1 MQDENDGYFTHDTE
15 ESPPSL
21 TYDSDSGADIDD
33 EAGAPRLHTSLF
45 LRLQLFSFLRLQQR
59 PIQPPVVGGSTY
71 VIPPALPDFVWAVL
85 NDVFNNAAM
94 LCIEQLLFDFCTL
107 SGSTIVCE
115 ECHGVLQRLCN
126 NTQNWKLLYDDAART
141 LLRSL
146 RGQPMLA
153 GLLEVYTET
162 GSGEMPDVFWPFLQY
177 LLHNCMH
184 TLQPAGLEVGSSTGQ
199 AAAKILCAGAAGGG
213 GAGAGGAG
221 GGAGAGGVGGDRGDG
236 GDGGGG
242 GGGGGGAGGGGGGRG
257 DRGGGGGAGGA
268 TDVEYSNSSIVS
280 VYPLHIVEQADRTR
294 CVLQRKCTLWGPWR
308 AQQLLIFGEVGTEPI
323 TGEEY
328 GLFPVDDANFV
339 EMSLMYEWW
348 SFTAKS
354 GCRLHCMLDHLRE
367 RYSVMGNKCM
377 NGRFWYAACYKFVRS
392 FDIMEKII
400 DDQYDLCSVCG
411 HNTPFSICMDG
422 CVISCDKR
430 KLTKDLLAH
439 EETHGDEM
447 PQGAVGK
454 EDCDHCFNLPDGV
467 EETADHTGSADDRCM
482 DHDLKLSI
490 NARSLQQTLVG
501 KNEVGLAYDTQLPWS
516 STQRDVLRELSEWAM
531 SLNKRNKNPPV
542 TQQTM
547 QSM

>member
-1 MQDENDGYFTHDTE
+1 MCFVQVSRDYGGRVATCKSAQHF
-15 ESPPSL
+15 
-21 TYDSDSGADIDD
+21 GANSACCAIVKDLW
-33 EAGAPRLHTSLF
+33 GTMPNT
-45 LRLQLFSFLRLQQR
+45 
-59 PIQPPVVGGSTY
+59 V
-71 VIPPALPDFVWAVL
+71 
-85 NDVFNNAAM
+85 DVEHRN
-94 LCIEQLLFDFCTL
+94 TL
-107 SGSTIVCE
+107 AWRIKG
-115 ECHGVLQRLCN
+115 
-126 NTQNWKLLYDDAART
+126 DAEMRA
-141 LLRSL
+141 
-146 RGQPMLA
+146 
-153 GLLEVYTET
+153 EV
-162 GSGEMPDVFWPFLQY
+162 
-177 LLHNCMH
+177 
-184 TLQPAGLEVGSSTGQ
+184 QPAAFVVPVCCPKLYISKPLLKDRV
-199 AAAKILCAGAAGGG
+199 AAT
-213 GAGAGGAG
+213 
-221 GGAGAGGVGGDRGDG
+221 V
-236 GDGGGG
+236 
-242 GGGGGGAGGGGGGRG
+242 
-257 DRGGGGGAGGA
+257 
-268 TDVEYSNSSIVS
+268 VEGSNSSIVS

-348 SFTAKS
+348 SFTEKS

-377 NGRFWYAACYKFVRS
+377 NGRLWYAACYKFVRS

-501 KNEVGLAYDTQLPWS
+501 KHEVVLAYDTQLPWS

-531 SLNKRNKNPPV
+531 SLNKHNKNPPV